1 MNAIY
6 VAATLVAAMLIGF
19 GFVLQQHAAQQVRS
33 SQFLRLGLIAKL
45 VHNRRWLAGI
55 GVTIA
60 GYLLSAWTLGHL
72 RLSLTEPLLAS
83 SLIFALL
90 LAVPLS
96 GQALRRTEI
105 IGAVLL
111 TAGVAALSL
120 SRSVRSPGLS
130 FGSFSHWPA
139 AAVIALIA
147 VVLVRLGWRRSGQVR
162 ATLIGIASGL
172 FFGISDAFT
181 RVSVLLIDH
190 HHLVRLLEHWPGYAT
205 VVSSLIGLWLMQN
218 AFNAGPLHASLPG
231 VTAAEPAAGIVLGI
245 VVFGDVV
252 HVTPLLLAVQ
262 LCGVVAMVG
271 GVVLVARAPVFGQLH
286 LGQLPLAALE
296 RLPHPGDLLGHVH
309 SHDGEDPSPEPGD
322 SGESGKPELALRADG
337 HDDNPGRLTSGNAG
351 DMLSVPAIGPTGE
364 PEEE

>member
-105 IGAVLL
+105 IGAILL

-120 SRSVRSPGLS
+120 SRSVRSPGLC
-130 FGSFSHWPA
+130 
-139 AAVIALIA
+139 
-147 VVLVRLGWRRSGQVR
+147 
-162 ATLIGIASGL
+162 GIL
-172 FFGISDAFT
+172 
-181 RVSVLLIDH
+181 
-190 HHLVRLLEHWPGYAT
+190 
-205 VVSSLIGLWLMQN
+205 
-218 AFNAGPLHASLPG
+218 
-231 VTAAEPAAGIVLGI
+231 
-245 VVFGDVV
+245 
-252 HVTPLLLAVQ
+252 
-262 LCGVVAMVG
+262 
-271 GVVLVARAPVFGQLH
+271 
-286 LGQLPLAALE
+286 
-296 RLPHPGDLLGHVH
+296 
-309 SHDGEDPSPEPGD
+309 
-322 SGESGKPELALRADG
+322 
-337 HDDNPGRLTSGNAG
+337 
-351 DMLSVPAIGPTGE
+351 
-364 PEEE
+364 